1 MGANRPTERQPRRV
15 ASVQLHAGAARP
27 VSRGS
32 GTPFQNARLQG
43 TPCLTGGTV
52 TGTITGGAIS
62 FGAVSGQVTVTYDG
76 SVSGNKMQGTYATGC
91 GNAKGNWAA
100 TKK

>member
-1 MGANRPTERQPRRV
+1 M
-15 ASVQLHAGAARP
+15 
-27 VSRGS
+27 SRGS